1 MPSRSTLF
9 LIIVAILT
17 GLSIWA
23 FSAKETAYG
32 LDVRGGVRLIYQI
45 DPETVPEGAQ
55 LEKIQSDLV
64 RIMEGRV
71 SAALGVVEG
80 AVSKKG
86 TDQIIVEI
94 PGYTDREE
102 AERTLSTTARIIVY
116 HAKNVTNPRTD
127 NRTYRP
133 DRDPQDVQGMPTV
146 AFTRRNRPT
155 EVLLPLSVPADQASP
170 EEVKA
175 AEEYSKMISAWD
187 VILEGPDVAG
197 AEPLIQGTRTMPEFK
212 FSDEGS
218 RKMEAFSR
226 KFGRLQENIAFVL
239 DGKVLSIAP
248 LKEGAILSTE
258 AFIDGDFDPKYVK
271 SLTELIKAGSL
282 PVDLNQL
289 SGQKVDPT
297 IGSAA
302 FDQMIIA
309 AGASMVLICIFL
321 LVYYSFPGIIAA
333 VTMVLYAL
341 FTVTVMK
348 LINATFSLAAVAALI
363 LSVGMAV
370 DANVLVFERIKEEIR
385 NGKDLMKAIDIGFK
399 RALSAIID
407 SNAATI
413 ATSLV
418 LFVFNSGAVRGFATA
433 LIIGVVMSFFT
444 AFAVTR
450 SLLMALTKAGIG
462 ADPKFYAL
470 SRAWFGEKLEQGAD
484 AKPMNIV
491 GHYKRYFII
500 SAAIMAAGLIF
511 ILPPFNG
518 IKPNVEFSGG
528 YEVELKVGDAPATAK
543 SIRDGLAAQG
553 VESANVKFAEVDGA
567 RIAYITTPID
577 PQIPEGSSEAIEF
590 IADAAGLSAEN
601 ASLYDVG
608 PTVAAE
614 TVQNAFLSVVISA
627 ALIVIFLSVR
637 FGVALGGFAQGFKFG
652 LSAIVALVHDVV
664 VVMGTA
670 AIMGV
675 LLGWEISALFITG
688 MLTVIGFSVHDS
700 IVIFDRIRENLKKVA
715 KGETFEN
722 LINRS
727 ITQTIARSIN
737 TTFTSVM
744 PLIVLLIVGTPTPE
758 LKMMVLTMLVG
769 IIIGTYSSIFN
780 ASPVLWLWNKA
791 VMKKK
796 GEEFGLVAQAIAEN
810 QARIRQATAR
820 RAEETAAAG
829 PAGGYG
835 TVKRRT
841 GAQPEKRIEDDE
853 D

>member
-116 HAKNVTNPRTD
+116 HAKNVSTPR
-127 NRTYRP
+127 RERRY
-133 DRDPQDVQGMPTV
+133 QAESGSEELGGVPTV
-146 AFTRRNRPT
+146 TFIRSARPT
-155 EVLLPLSVPADQASP
+155 EVLKPLVGARDEASEEDVKSAD
-170 EEVKA
+170 
-175 AEEYSKMISAWD
+175 EYKRMIDGWD
-187 VILEGPDVAG
+187 VILEGSDVSDAQ
-197 AEPLIQGTRTMPEFK
+197 PLIQGNRTQPQFF
-212 FSDEGS
+212 FSREGS
-218 RKMEAFSR
+218 RKMEDFSR
-226 KFGRLQENIAFVL
+226 KFYNQQENIAFVL
-239 DGKVLSIAP
+239 DGKVLNIAP
-248 LKEGAILSTE
+248 IQENTTLSDT
-258 AFIDGDFDPKYVK
+258 AYINGDFDPKYVTT
-271 SLTELIKAGSL
+271 LTQLIKAGSL
-282 PVDLNQL
+282 PVDLQQL

-309 AGASMVLICIFL
+309 AGASMILICIFL

-333 VTMVLYAL
+333 VAMVLYAL

-385 NGKDLMKAIDIGFK
+385 NGKELMKAIDIGFK

-433 LIIGVVMSFFT
+433 LIIGVAMSFFT

-450 SLLMALTKAGIG
+450 SMLMALTKAGIG

-470 SRAWFGEKLEQGAD
+470 NRAWFGEKLEQGAD
-484 AKPMNIV
+484 AKPMDIV

-500 SAAIMAAGLIF
+500 SGAIMAAGLVFVAIG
-511 ILPPFNG
+511 G

-528 YEVELKVGDAPATAK
+528 YEAELKVGDAQVTAK
-543 SIRDGLAAQG
+543 SIRDGLAAAG
-553 VESANVKFAEVDGA
+553 VESSNVKFAEVDGN
-567 RIAYITTPID
+567 RIAYVTTPND
-577 PQIPEGSSEAIEF
+577 PQIPEGSTAATEF
-590 IADAAGLSAEN
+590 IAEAAGLSAEN

-627 ALIVIFLSVR
+627 ALIIIFLSLR
-637 FGVALGGFAQGFKFG
+637 FGVALGGFAQGLKFG
-652 LSAIVALVHDVV
+652 VSAIVALVHDVA

-670 AIMGV
+670 GIVGV
-675 LLGWEISALFITG
+675 LLGWEISALFITA

-700 IVIFDRIRENLKKVA
+700 IVIFDRIRENLKKVV
-715 KGETFEN
+715 KGDTFEN
-722 LINRS
+722 LVNRS

-737 TTFTSVM
+737 TSFTAVV
-744 PLIVLLIVGTPTPE
+744 PLVVLLIVGTPTPE
-758 LKMMVLTMLVG
+758 LKLMVLTMLVG
-769 IIIGTYSSIFN
+769 IVIGTYSSIFN

-796 GEEFGLVAQAIAEN
+796 GEEAGLIAQAIAEN

-820 RAEETAAAG
+820 RAEEAGAAG

-835 TVKRRT
+835 TVKRRS
-841 GAQPEKRIEDDE
+841 GVQPEKRIEDDE